1 MGRTFKDKSGA
12 QRSHAKARYSSRFD
26 EELSDAAYDDMVWQ
40 IQYGKAKPVAR
51 QSHRV
56 TVFKVKVLKD
66 DGGYRDGRVTVVYDK
81 KRQTIVTVL
90 TNEMCEE
97 SLRTGVWEGV

>member
-1 MGRTFKDKSGA
+1 MGRTCRDKSGA

-26 EELSDAAYDDMVWQ
+26 AELSDAAYDDMVRQ
-40 IQYGKAKPVAR
+40 IQYGEAKPIAR

-56 TVFKVKVLKD
+56 TVFKVKVLED
-66 DGGYRDGRVTVVYDK
+66 NGGYRDGRVTVIYDN

-90 TNEMCEE
+90 TDEMCKKA
-97 SLRTGVWEGV
+97 LRTGVWEGV